1 MVKVSAYFLSP
12 KVSLLSCVGGCLP
25 LCASR
30 GFPFVC
36 VYVLSSS
43 PSDEDT
49 GPFLPTRAAR
59 VRTGRHEKGE
69 SGG

>member
-1 MVKVSAYFLSP
+1 MVKVSAYLLSP
-12 KVSLLSCVGGCLP
+12 KGSLLGCVDGRLP
-25 LCASR
+25 CCASR

-49 GPFLPTRAAR
+49 GPFLPRRAAR
-59 VRTGRHEKGE
+59 VRTGRHEEGE
-69 SGG
+69 SGV